1 MQPVSSIL
9 CRKCNALHDERIR
22 NGIKPS
28 TKPALIHNAQ
38 NRFHDLAAL
47 QIPAEAFVTGDSNL
61 VSQPNVRGRRD
72 MSALPHGINGGRAL
86 KFDQPTISLFLDCM
100 P

>member
-1 MQPVSSIL
+1 MMPSNMQPVSSIL

-38 NRFHDLAAL
+38 NRVHDLAAL

-61 VSQPNVRGRRD
+61 VSQPPHD
-72 MSALPHGINGGRAL
+72 SAFA
-86 KFDQPTISLFLDCM
+86 
-100 P
+100 